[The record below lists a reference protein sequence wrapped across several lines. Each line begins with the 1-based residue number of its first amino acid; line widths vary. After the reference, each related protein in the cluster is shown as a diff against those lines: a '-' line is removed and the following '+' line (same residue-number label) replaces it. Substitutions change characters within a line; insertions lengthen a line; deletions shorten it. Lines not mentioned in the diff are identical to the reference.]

1 MKPTDPAGRGT
12 EEANARPVLGDEQ
25 EVTCPRVRSCRY
37 KGTLSSV
44 LSQVDMDWLWDFSG
58 RKPFWIG
65 GCQSLLLST
74 EAREVLIPLS
84 CSSSNRAKRQGGPRA
99 LGVGRRGAARL
110 HQLEEDAAPAE
121 DEGPQEVRAG
131 VEAGQVAEQRLQVG
145 ARPRLRVLA
154 EAAVNR
160 GQTVTRETPG

>member
-12 EEANARPVLGDEQ
+12 EEANARPVLADEQ
-25 EVTCPRVRSCRY
+25 EVTCPRVCSCRY

-44 LSQVDMDWLWDFSG
+44 MSKVDMDWLWDFSG

-74 EAREVLIPLS
+74 EHQEVLIHFK
-84 CSSSNRAKRQGGPRA
+84 CSLSNRPKRQGGPRA

-110 HQLEEDAAPAE
+110 HQLEEDATPAE
-121 DEGPQEVRAG
+121 DQGPQEVRAG

-154 EAAVNR
+154 EAAVLR
-160 GQTVTRETPG
+160 GQTVTPETRG